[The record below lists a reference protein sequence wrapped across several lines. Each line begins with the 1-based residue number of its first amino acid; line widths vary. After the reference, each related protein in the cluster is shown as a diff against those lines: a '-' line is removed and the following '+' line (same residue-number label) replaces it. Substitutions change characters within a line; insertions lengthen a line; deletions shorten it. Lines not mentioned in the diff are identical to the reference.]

1 MRRWILISGNHYQF
15 SQEAKDM
22 KDQTH
27 IIVIDD
33 DPLIRLV
40 VTMALQAVGIT
51 TSEAVSGEE
60 GLQLFNEKG
69 ADAILLDVM
78 MPDGMDGFVAC
89 EKFRSLTEGKYTP
102 ILMMT
107 GLEDME
113 SINHA
118 FKAGAT
124 DFITKPINI
133 PLLGHRVR
141 YMLRASQTTLS
152 LVESEQR
159 LYRMAYFDNLTELPN
174 RLFFKEHLQHMIALA
189 QRQNLKLGVLF
200 LDLDGFKRI
209 NDTLGHHLG
218 DLVLQATGERLRN
231 SIRASDTLVRTG
243 AALDG
248 LAIARLGGD
257 EFTVLLST
265 IERNEDAATVAE
277 RIRLNLAQPLIFG
290 DHELYTTT
298 SIGIT
303 IYPDD
308 GETADELLKNADL
321 AMYYAKRSG
330 GNMYRY
336 FSAKMSETALQ
347 RLTLENQLRKAIE
360 RGELDLHYQ
369 PQLDVVTG
377 KFCGLEALLRWD
389 SHELGQISPAEFIP
403 LAEETG
409 LIVGIG
415 EWVLRKACQQA
426 KKLQDQNIPFNRMAV
441 NVSAIQFLH
450 KGFSSLVK
458 KILVETGL
466 KPDVLELELT
476 ESVLINDEDIVLN
489 VLQSLKKIGVQL
501 AIDDFGTG
509 YSSLSRLKS
518 FPIDRLKIDQGFVRN
533 IEQDSDN
540 AAIVVAVIAMAEG
553 MDMKVIAE
561 GVETDG
567 QLAFLKNKRCNEVQG
582 YLLSKPLPS
591 AQIEEFL
598 MKQPRGD

>member
-1 MRRWILISGNHYQF
+1 
-15 SQEAKDM
+15 M

-33 DPLIRLV
+33 DPLIRLL

-69 ADAILLDVM
+69 ANAILLDVM
-78 MPDGMDGFVAC
+78 MPDGMDGFVTCA
-89 EKFRSLTEGKYTP
+89 KFRSLPKGKHTP
-102 ILMMT
+102 VLMMT
-107 GLEDME
+107 GLEDMD

-118 FKAGAT
+118 FEAGAT

-141 YMLRASQTTLS
+141 YMLRASQTTQS
-152 LVESEQR
+152 LVESERR
-159 LYRMAYFDNLTELPN
+159 LYRMAYFDSLTELPN
-174 RLFFKEHLQHMIALA
+174 RLFFNEHLQHMIALA

-231 SIRASDTLVRTG
+231 SIRASDALVRTG

-308 GETADELLKNADL
+308 GETAEELLKNADL

-377 KFCGLEALLRWD
+377 EFCGLEALLRWD
-389 SHELGQISPAEFIP
+389 SHELGRISPAEFIP

-426 KKLQDQNIPFNRMAV
+426 KKMQDRGIPFNRMAV

-450 KGFSSLVK
+450 KGFSSLVT
-458 KILVETGL
+458 KILAETGL

-489 VLQSLKKIGVQL
+489 VLRSLKKIGVQL

-598 MKQPRGD
+598 MKQLHGD

>member
-1 MRRWILISGNHYQF
+1 
-15 SQEAKDM
+15 M
-22 KDQTH
+22 KDQYQ

-40 VTMALQAVGIT
+40 VAMALRAVGLT
-51 TSEAVSGEE
+51 TIEAVSGEE
-60 GLQLFNEKG
+60 GLRLFNEMG

-78 MPDGMDGFVAC
+78 MPDGMDGFATC
-89 EKFRSLTEGKYTP
+89 AEFRNLPDGQHIP
-102 ILMMT
+102 VLMMT
-107 GLEDME
+107 GLEDLE

-118 FKAGAT
+118 FEAGAT

-141 YMLRASQTTLS
+141 YMLRASHTTQR
-152 LVESEQR
+152 LVESERR
-159 LYRMAYFDNLTELPN
+159 LHRMAYFDSLTELPN
-174 RLFFKEHLQHMIALA
+174 RQFFKEHLQHMIALA
-189 QRQNLKLGVLF
+189 KRQKLRQGVLF

-231 SIRASDTLVRTG
+231 SIRASDTLIRTG
-243 AALDG
+243 MADDG
-248 LAIARLGGD
+248 LSIARLGGD
-257 EFTVLLST
+257 EFTVLLSA

-277 RIRLNLAQPLIFG
+277 RIRVNLTQPFIFG
-290 DHELYTTT
+290 DHQLYTTT
-298 SIGIT
+298 SIGIA
-303 IYPDD
+303 IYPDNGD
-308 GETADELLKNADL
+308 TAEELLKNADL
-321 AMYYAKRSG
+321 AMYYAKRGG
-330 GNMYRY
+330 GNMYQY
-336 FSAKMSETALQ
+336 FTAKMSEIALR
-347 RLTLENQLRKAIE
+347 RLNLENRLRKSIE
-360 RGELDLHYQ
+360 HGELELHYQ
-369 PQLDVVTG
+369 PQLDVATG
-377 KFCGLEALLRWD
+377 KFCGLEALIRWNCQ
-389 SHELGQISPAEFIP
+389 ELGRLSPAEFIP

-415 EWVLRKACQQA
+415 EWVLREACQQA
-426 KKLQDQNIPFNRMAV
+426 KYWRDQGIPLSRMAV

-450 KGFSSLVK
+450 KGFSSLVTT
-458 KILVETGL
+458 ILAETGL
-466 KPDVLELELT
+466 EPEVLELELT
-476 ESVLINDEDIVLN
+476 ESVLINEEDIVLS
-489 VLQSLKKIGVQL
+489 VLKSLKQIGVKL

-509 YSSLSRLKS
+509 YSSLSRLKN

-582 YLLSKPLPS
+582 YFLSKPLPT
-591 AQIEEFL
+591 AQVEAFL
-598 MKQPRGD
+598 MKRLFGD

>member
-1 MRRWILISGNHYQF
+1 
-15 SQEAKDM
+15 M

-308 GETADELLKNADL
+308 GETAEELLKNADL

-389 SHELGQISPAEFIP
+389 NHELGQISPAEFIP

-450 KGFSSLVK
+450 KGFSALVT
-458 KILVETGL
+458 KILAETGL
-466 KPDVLELELT
+466 KPGVLELELT
-476 ESVLINDEDIVLN
+476 ESVLINDEDTVLN
-489 VLQSLKKIGVQL
+489 VLKSLKKIGVQL

-598 MKQPRGD
+598 MRQPHGY

>member
-1 MRRWILISGNHYQF
+1 
-15 SQEAKDM
+15 M

-40 VTMALQAVGIT
+40 VTMALQAVGIS

-377 KFCGLEALLRWD
+377 EFCGLEALLRWD
-389 SHELGQISPAEFIP
+389 SQELGRISPAEFIP

-409 LIVGIG
+409 LIVSIG

-450 KGFSSLVK
+450 KGFSSLVT
-458 KILVETGL
+458 KILAETGL

-489 VLQSLKKIGVQL
+489 VLQSLKRIGVQL

-598 MKQPRGD
+598 MKQAHGD

>member
-1 MRRWILISGNHYQF
+1 
-15 SQEAKDM
+15 M

-40 VTMALQAVGIT
+40 VTMALQAVGLT

-69 ADAILLDVM
+69 ADAVLLDVM
-78 MPDGMDGFVAC
+78 MPDGMDGFATC
-89 EKFRSLTEGKYTP
+89 ARLRNLPEGKHTP
-102 ILMMT
+102 VLMMT

-118 FKAGAT
+118 FEAGAT

-141 YMLRASQTTLS
+141 YMLRASQTTQS
-152 LVESEQR
+152 LVESERR
-159 LYRMAYFDNLTELPN
+159 LYRMAYFDSLTELPN

-231 SIRASDTLVRTG
+231 SIRASDALVRTG
-243 AALDG
+243 AAQDG
-248 LAIARLGGD
+248 LTIARLGGD

-308 GETADELLKNADL
+308 GENAEELLKNADL
-321 AMYYAKRSG
+321 AMYYAKRGG

-347 RLTLENQLRKAIE
+347 RLTLENHLRKAIE

-377 KFCGLEALLRWD
+377 EFCGLEALLRWD
-389 SHELGQISPAEFIP
+389 SQELGRISPAEFIP

-409 LIVGIG
+409 LIVSIG

-426 KKLQDQNIPFNRMAV
+426 KKLQDQGISFNRMAV

-450 KGFSSLVK
+450 KGFSSLVTR
-458 KILVETGL
+458 ILDETGL
-466 KPDVLELELT
+466 EPEVLELELT
-476 ESVLINDEDIVLN
+476 ESVLINDEDIVLS
-489 VLQSLKKIGVQL
+489 VLRSLKQIGVQL

-509 YSSLSRLKS
+509 YSSLSRLKN
-518 FPIDRLKIDQGFVRN
+518 FPIDRLKIDRGFVHN

-598 MKQPRGD
+598 MKQLHGD

>member
-1 MRRWILISGNHYQF
+1 
-15 SQEAKDM
+15 M

-33 DPLIRLV
+33 DPLIRLL

-69 ADAILLDVM
+69 ANAILLDVM
-78 MPDGMDGFVAC
+78 MPDGMDGFVTCA
-89 EKFRSLTEGKYTP
+89 KFRSLPKGKHTP
-102 ILMMT
+102 VLMMT
-107 GLEDME
+107 GLEDMD

-118 FKAGAT
+118 FEAGAT

-141 YMLRASQTTLS
+141 YMLRASQTTQS
-152 LVESEQR
+152 LVESELR
-159 LYRMAYFDNLTELPN
+159 LYRMAYFDSLTELPN
-174 RLFFKEHLQHMIALA
+174 RLFFNEHLQHMIALA

-231 SIRASDTLVRTG
+231 SIRASDALVRTG

-308 GETADELLKNADL
+308 GETAEELLKNADL

-377 KFCGLEALLRWD
+377 EFCGLEALLRWD
-389 SHELGQISPAEFIP
+389 SHELGRISPAEFIP

-426 KKLQDQNIPFNRMAV
+426 KKMQDRGIPFNRMAV

-450 KGFSSLVK
+450 KGFSSLVT
-458 KILVETGL
+458 KILAETGL

-489 VLQSLKKIGVQL
+489 VLRSLKKIGVQL

-598 MKQPRGD
+598 MKQLHRD

>member
-1 MRRWILISGNHYQF
+1 
-15 SQEAKDM
+15 M

-78 MPDGMDGFVAC
+78 MPGGMDGFAVC
-89 EKFRSLTEGKYTP
+89 EKFRSLAEGKYTP

-389 SHELGQISPAEFIP
+389 SHELGRISPAEFIP

-409 LIVGIG
+409 LIVSIG

-450 KGFSSLVK
+450 KGFSSLVT
-458 KILVETGL
+458 KILAETGL

-598 MKQPRGD
+598 MKQPHGD